1 MSPRPFPSA
10 CRATLARLADL
21 AEAAAVPSEV
31 REHLESC
38 ERCARSVAASR
49 AQVAALRALPCP
61 TVPEAL
67 RAPAFL
73 ESIQARALADA
84 EARLAPLLGEWITP
98 VEPPSDLSSVDL
110 QDSVD
115 RGDVARALRQA
126 LPEPLVPG
134 WIWSRIRADLDQHR
148 SGLLVLHRQRRMR
161 VVRLAAAA
169 AIVLVASSLLLRYLG
184 RPQGATT
191 QEQPYLAFAE
201 ATEPLAEE
209 ASPVSLVRMLA
220 RDAK

>member
-1 MSPRPFPSA
+1 MSSAAHRECLRFSRQLEQHVAEARVSGDRPAHAQA
-10 CRATLARLADL
+10 CQNCARRLQAALALVVPLGQRPAIPAQL
-21 AEAAAVPSEV
+21 AE
-31 REHLESC
+31 
-38 ERCARSVAASR
+38 
-49 AQVAALRALPCP
+49 
-61 TVPEAL
+61 
-67 RAPAFL
+67 PAFL